1 MRILDDI
8 KEEFKGQAYTGI
20 TAGLALLV
28 GLSWREPIAATLN
41 RFLAKFGIAGNGYM
55 TAVVTTLVATLL
67 IYWTTKW
74 LHTNKKKRKKLVRRK
89 VKRKKTITKRKK

>member
-1 MRILDDI
+1 MRILEDI
-8 KEEFKGQAYTGI
+8 RKEFKGQAYTGI

-41 RFLAKFGIAGNGYM
+41 RFLAKFGISGNGYL

-74 LHTNKKKRKKLVRRK
+74 LHTEKRRKPRKRKIR
-89 VKRKKTITKRKK
+89 RKKTITKTKKK

>member
-8 KEEFKGQAYTGI
+8 RKEFKGQAYTGI

-41 RFLAKFGIAGNGYM
+41 RLLAKFGIAGNGYL

-74 LHTNKKKRKKLVRRK
+74 LHTDKKKKKKRTIR
-89 VKRKKTITKRKK
+89 RKKTITKRKKK